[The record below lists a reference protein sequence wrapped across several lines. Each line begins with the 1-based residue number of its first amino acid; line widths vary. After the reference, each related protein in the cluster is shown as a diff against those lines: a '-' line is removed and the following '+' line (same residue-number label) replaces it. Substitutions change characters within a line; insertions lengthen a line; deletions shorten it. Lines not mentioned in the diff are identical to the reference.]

1 MVRIPVASQA
11 DPPPRSAVGG
21 DPAGTS
27 DWDAYEPVNFWMQ
40 RSLSLMRISAIGRGS
55 ISSFLKVAVDI
66 AWVLACAALGFIWI
80 VTAVA
85 VFSMITGGHIAM
97 FEHIDVSQPGGIVR
111 WTVQWSIACIG
122 AMIVCAY
129 LRGVFETLI
138 NGDPFVPDNARRLR
152 AIAIVLAV
160 LELVRMTISLIVQ
173 IVLGAF
179 GVASTASGAAPAIG
193 VQLNLSVWFSVLTL
207 VVLAQVFSEGAALRE
222 EQKMT
227 I

>member
-1 MVRIPVASQA
+1 
-11 DPPPRSAVGG
+11 
-21 DPAGTS
+21 
-27 DWDAYEPVNFWMQ
+27 MQ
-40 RSLSLMRISAIGRGS
+40 RSQSLMRISAIGRGS

-85 VFSMITGGHIAM
+85 VFSMITGGHMAM
-97 FEHIDVSQPGGIVR
+97 FEHIDISQPGGIVR
-111 WTVQWSIACIG
+111 WTLQWSIACIG

-179 GVASTASGAAPAIG
+179 GVASAAGATATTPAIG
-193 VQLNLSVWFSVLTL
+193 VQLNLSVWFSVL
-207 VVLAQVFSEGAALRE
+207 
-222 EQKMT
+222 
-227 I
+227 